1 MPVELKKN
9 ELPLTTDDIRW
20 FLRDSPEH
28 NILLPD
34 DVEFSDDDINR
45 AIRFAVAKYN
55 AMTPQTNVTA
65 GYLNPYILLC
75 GVCAIL
81 LRSEGVRQNRNEM
94 RSQDGNISNVNL
106 DEKQAQY
113 AQWADIMQ
121 REFDHHARQTKTQN
135 NMEACYSSFGSGYRL
150 VNNRRWWS

>member
-1 MPVELKKN
+1 MSVTLTLN
-9 ELPLTTDDIRW
+9 ASPLTTEDIRW
-20 FLRDSPEH
+20 FLRDSPDK

-34 DVEFSDDDINR
+34 DVEFSTEDIIR
-45 AIRFAVAKYN
+45 AIRFATAKYN
-55 AMTPQTNVTA
+55 AMTPQTTVAPET
-65 GYLNPYILLC
+65 LNEYVLMC

-121 REFDHHARQTKTQN
+121 REFDVLSRGIKTQN
-135 NMEACYSSFGSGYRL
+135 NMESCYSSFSSGYRIL
-150 VNNRRWWS
+150 NSRFRW